1 MYILDKKLNTQM
13 EGAVKRREPG
23 ISQLARTYNDLC
35 QQLRTLSDQGQ
46 APRNVVLPQLVK
58 IKGLFDLDVDD
69 EIWQEI
75 SLDDEDVS
83 IPAWLGDQNVR
94 DGIKLCLDFDRCVEE
109 EQRLQRERTAMQE
122 WMREEWACLAA
133 AEVNHGTSAAGFVIH
148 VR

>member
-23 ISQLARTYNDLC
+23 IPQLARTYNGLC

-46 APRNVVLPQLVK
+46 APRNVVLPQPVE

-75 SLDDEDVS
+75 GLDDEDVS
-83 IPAWLGDQNVR
+83 IPAWLGDLDVR
-94 DGIKLCLDFDRCVEE
+94 DGIKLCLEFD
-109 EQRLQRERTAMQE
+109 
-122 WMREEWACLAA
+122 
-133 AEVNHGTSAAGFVIH
+133 
-148 VR
+148 